1 MKDQKT
7 LDEKITP
14 HDKWDRARAIFLES
28 LMQPDNH
35 LRSCAY
41 NQQCYDELMEIRDYV
56 IDKTR
61 NMINPRVPSSKF
73 GEKND
78 HVEPTITTPNGE
90 ISETLMSGALGDYYM
105 TEKREY

>member
-7 LDEKITP
+7 LDEELTP
-14 HDKWDRARAIFLES
+14 HEKWDRARSIFIES

-35 LRSCAY
+35 LRSCAH

-73 GEKND
+73 GAKND
-78 HVEPTITTPNGE
+78 HIEPTITTPNGE
-90 ISETLMSGALGDYYM
+90 ISETLMSGALGAYYDK
-105 TEKREY
+105 EIGEC